1 MFGDLMGMMG
11 KIKETQKKVEA
22 TKERLNTVMIDE
34 TSSDGLLKVT
44 LTANREIKSISIDDS
59 LLEDK
64 EQLEDYLV
72 LTLNKA
78 IEKATKV
85 NEAELA
91 AVTVPTL
98 LINGDEDEPCLD
110 AKLWLKRTMPASG
123 LVILPRTGHA
133 SNLEEPDAF
142 NHAAQEFFSTAEQ
155 GRWAARD
162 PRSIAETQIVHQ
174 EES

>member
-11 KIKETQKKVEA
+11 KIKETQKKVEE
-22 TKERLNTVMIDE
+22 TKKRLNTVMIDE
-34 TSSDGLLKVT
+34 ESTDGLLKVT
-44 LTANREIKSISIDDS
+44 LTANREIKSIAIDDS

-91 AVTVPTL
+91 AV
-98 LINGDEDEPCLD
+98 
-110 AKLWLKRTMPASG
+110 AKEGMPNIPG
-123 LVILPRTGHA
+123 M
-133 SNLEEPDAF
+133 DAF
-142 NHAAQEFFSTAEQ
+142 MK
-155 GRWAARD
+155 
-162 PRSIAETQIVHQ
+162 
-174 EES
+174 